1 MIDIIYIYTLFTH
14 KILYLGS
21 EEATPE
27 TVYFSKLFFSPGKE
41 AELGREM
48 QIRNWAVN
56 DSMTAQPEMDGLT
69 V

>member
-1 MIDIIYIYTLFTH
+1 MIDIIYIHYLHIKYYIWVVKKRPQRQFTFP
-14 KILYLGS
+14 S
-21 EEATPE
+21 C
-27 TVYFSKLFFSPGKE
+27 FFSPGKE